1 MKCTTSSSLSS
12 RGLSQRGNTVSD
24 NNPVSIQVDTHWEY
38 VKDSV
43 ESEKEAFRIGFIV
56 ALKWAAAGQQD
67 IVERLEEEFDFEMVE
82 VPHN

>member
-1 MKCTTSSSLSS
+1 MPE
-12 RGLSQRGNTVSD
+12 